1 MISWAWLSS
10 FNVLYTDDDSCIAVE
25 TSVDLIF
32 LDQTSTQIG
41 EGLTCMKHLCK
52 VLILGN
58 LVQFLQKASLAAEIT
73 GREIL

>member
-1 MISWAWLSS
+1 MFYTLMMIA
-10 FNVLYTDDDSCIAVE
+10 IAVK

-41 EGLTCMKHLCK
+41 EGLKCMKHLCK

-58 LVQFLQKASLAAEIT
+58 LAQFLQKASLAAEIT